1 MKLTLPILLFQLMI
15 TPVTGQS
22 GPNHSAYSL
31 LTGQPVYYQTGYSG
45 AGDVNQASGFR
56 LPAIVGKGT
65 TLRVGLTQAIV
76 PFGVSSDKPG
86 SLFSNN
92 DFTFYLDEEYGVSI
106 EYQLI
111 EGRMFGLQVGGSY
124 FYAKES
130 DRVDDGAVDANNYM
144 TLEGG
149 GVYGGLTWR
158 AGWENFGV
166 RTALNLGWFAFDY
179 RMRLMYKTQFM
190 TGFVTEYKGEAVG
203 GAGSR
208 IDIGFYGEAGRF
220 GIYPS
225 LQMLYLAKN
234 GPSAILLKT
243 LNISA
248 GIAF

>member
-1 MKLTLPILLFQLMI
+1 MHLMKLALAILIIQLIIM
-15 TPVTGQS
+15 PVTGQS
-22 GPNHSAYSL
+22 GYISSYSEL
-31 LTGQPVYYQTGYSG
+31 ESPANQD
-45 AGDVNQASGFR
+45 AGFSLR
-56 LPAIVGKGT
+56 SITGKGT
-65 TLRVGLTQAIV
+65 TLRVGFTQAIV

-92 DFTFYLDEEYGVSI
+92 DFTFYLDEEYGISI

-111 EGRMFGLQVGGSY
+111 EGRMFGLQAGGSY

-130 DRVDDGAVDANNYM
+130 DRVNDGAVDASNYM

-166 RTALNLGWFAFDY
+166 RSALNLGWFAFDY
-179 RMRLMYKTQFM
+179 RMKLMYKTQFM
-190 TGFVTEYKGEAVG
+190 TGYVTDYKGEAVG

-208 IDIGFYGEAGRF
+208 IDIGLYGEFGSF

-248 GIAF
+248 GISF